1 MDEKNLQQ
9 PLLPLV
15 SHAVS
20 TDKTSTATDTNFAG
34 PSSYNGNEIISSNS
48 VIVRLLIF
56 VLIGAMSV
64 WANHESS
71 KGFMIT
77 VVNNMKNT
85 PEGKKFTLFYV
96 SNDQAIRLVQ
106 SSSAFAAKILFPSD
120 SSMPEKL
127 IGQVNVQLVSHNLTN
142 YHTVSVKSFGNKS
155 RYALYISSFVMEFS
169 DFKYRI
175 RKEFQKGMAE
185 ILLFNLQNKAP
196 KSLLDGMVEY
206 ISNAAG
212 FGVSEPMLKLKNTEK
227 KCWEDEDSSSVAKFL
242 TYAEEKSEG
251 FFGRLNEEIGKNG
264 SLEEIMDKLLGTPAI
279 QLCASFH
286 DSMIKS
292 QFVSI

>member
-15 SHAVS
+15 SHAAS
-20 TDKTSTATDTNFAG
+20 TEKTSSATDTNFAG
-34 PSSYNGNEIISSNS
+34 PSLNNGNEIMSSNS

-56 VLIGAMSV
+56 LLIGTMSV
-64 WANHESS
+64 WVNHESS
-71 KGFMIT
+71 KGFVIT

-106 SSSAFAAKILFPSD
+106 SSSTFAAKILFPSD

-127 IGQVNVQLVSHNLTN
+127 IDQVDVQLVSHNLTN
-142 YHTVSVKSFGNKS
+142 YHTVAVESFGNKS
-155 RYALYISSFVMEFS
+155 RYALSISSFVMEFS

-212 FGVSEPMLKLKNTEK
+212 FGVSEPMLKFKNTRK

-242 TYAEEKSEG
+242 AYAEEKSEG
-251 FFGRLNEEIGKNG
+251 FVGRLNEEIDKVG
-264 SLEEIMDKLLGTPAI
+264 SFEEIMDKLLGIPAI

-286 DSMIKS
+286 D
-292 QFVSI
+292 